1 MSEICGM
8 IPFHNSDKPDQ
19 VYRLWTSLFIHA
31 GFVNRNSF
39 SLQQHFGLLVWAPLS
54 AVRDF

>member
-8 IPFHNSDKPDQ
+8 IPFLNPDKPDQ

-31 GFVNRNSF
+31 GLVNPF
-39 SLQQHFGLLVWAPLS
+39 TLS
-54 AVRDF
+54 VYLSWSDGSG

>member
-8 IPFHNSDKPDQ
+8 IPFHNPDKPDQ

-31 GFVNRNSF
+31 G
-39 SLQQHFGLLVWAPLS
+39 LVRHSVYSPPATLS
-54 AVRDF
+54 ISYS